1 MPRDRLLFSKTK
13 SRFKQTWDRVV
24 DGLAR
29 QILVYLSDIES
40 ECPNCYYDKVNRRS
54 SGVAKVAP
62 SSPTYFTVGRCPV
75 CLGKGVLTTSRRR
88 CITGIVNWVP
98 GGSSMNELT
107 FTESGFEG
115 ATKIEVKT
123 DPCHLDLMKQCK
135 YVVIDGVRCKLSNP
149 PLLRGIGEQHLLVM
163 EFFTERKPLQGSG
176 ETVN

>member
-1 MPRDRLLFSKTK
+1 
-13 SRFKQTWDRVV
+13 
-24 DGLAR
+24 
-29 QILVYLSDIES
+29 
-40 ECPNCYYDKVNRRS
+40 
-54 SGVAKVAP
+54 
-62 SSPTYFTVGRCPV
+62 
-75 CLGKGVLTTSRRR
+75 
-88 CITGIVNWVP
+88 
-98 GGSSMNELT
+98 MNELT